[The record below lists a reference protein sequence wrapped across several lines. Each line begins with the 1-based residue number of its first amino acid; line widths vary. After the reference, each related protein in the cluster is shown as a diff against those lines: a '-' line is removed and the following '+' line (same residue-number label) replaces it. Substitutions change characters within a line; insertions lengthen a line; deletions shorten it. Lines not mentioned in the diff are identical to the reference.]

1 MTTHEWKGERITTSG
16 GTVASTFQNPV
27 SIQSTGIPLVIG
39 NVGATRGVSIYE
51 AASTEWLIAGF
62 GTVFTL
68 KTTMSLTPNID
79 LGTSV
84 GSSTLRW
91 LASWAGTGN
100 TKTHAAFAGSQAV
113 VATGAIQTTGAVTT
127 TAFTSPTLLDN
138 SGTMVEVSVV
148 ARDAGGA
155 NRGAAVRRALITRQ
169 AGGAATLIGV
179 VQDDL
184 TNMPAAWGGGV
195 ALTQCTIGVTG
206 NTFIVQVQGAAA
218 TNINWAVTAR
228 YQTVSGNT

>member
-1 MTTHEWKGERITTSG
+1 MTTHEWKGERLTTSG
-16 GTVASTFQNPV
+16 GSVASTFNNPV
-27 SIQSTGIPLVIG
+27 SIQSSGVPLVVAG
-39 NVGATRGVSIYE
+39 VGAARGVSIYE
-51 AASTEWLIAGF
+51 ASGTEWVIQGI
-62 GTVFTL
+62 GTVATF
-68 KTTMSLTPNID
+68 KSTMSLAPNVD
-79 LGTSV
+79 LGSSV

-91 LASWAGTGN
+91 LASWMGTEN

-113 VATGAIQTTGAVTT
+113 NSTGAVQTT
-127 TAFTSPTLLDN
+127 SAATATAFTSPTLLDN
-138 SGTMVEVSVV
+138 SGTMVEINVV
-148 ARDAGGA
+148 ARDTGGV

-169 AGGAATLIGV
+169 AGGAATLVGV

-206 NTFIVQVQGAAA
+206 NTFLVQVQGAAGV
-218 TNINWAVTAR
+218 TINWACTVR

>member
-1 MTTHEWKGERITTSG
+1 MTTHEWKGERLTTSG
-16 GTVASTFQNPV
+16 GTVASTFNNPV

-39 NVGATRGVSIYE
+39 NVGASRGVSIYE
-51 AASTEWLIAGF
+51 AASTEWVIQGI
-62 GTVFTL
+62 GTVVTF
-68 KTTMSLTPNID
+68 KSTMSLTPNVD
-79 LGTSV
+79 LGSSV

-91 LASWAGTGN
+91 LASWVGTEN
-100 TKTHAAFAGSQAV
+100 VKTHSAFAGSQAV
-113 VATGAIQTTGAVTT
+113 VATGAIQTTNAVTT
-127 TAFTSPTLLDN
+127 TAFASSTLLDN

-155 NRGAAVRRALITRQ
+155 NRGAAVRRALITR
-169 AGGAATLIGV
+169 AGAGATLVGA
-179 VQDDL
+179 VQDDF

>member
-1 MTTHEWKGERITTSG
+1 MTTHEWKGERLTTSG
-16 GTVASTFQNPV
+16 GTVASTFNNPV
-27 SIQSTGIPLVIG
+27 SIQSTGVPIFIG
-39 NVGATRGVSIYE
+39 NTTASRGVSIYE
-51 AASTEWLIAGF
+51 ASSSEWLIAGI
-62 GTVFTL
+62 GTVVTF
-68 KTTMSLTPNID
+68 KSTMSLTPNVD
-79 LGTSV
+79 LGSSV

-100 TKTHAAFAGSQAV
+100 TKTHAAFAGSQSV
-113 VATGAIQTTGAVTT
+113 TATGAIQTTNAVTT
-127 TAFTSPTLLDN
+127 TAFTSPTLLDP

-155 NRGAAVRRALITRQ
+155 NRGAAVRRALITR
-169 AGGAATLIGV
+169 AGAGATLVGA
-179 VQDDL
+179 VQDDF

>member
-1 MTTHEWKGERITTSG
+1 MTTHEWKGERLTTSG
-16 GTVASTFQNPV
+16 GTVASTFNNPV
-27 SIQSTGIPLVIG
+27 SIQSTGVPIFIG
-39 NVGATRGVSIYE
+39 NTAASRGVSIYE
-51 AASTEWLIAGF
+51 ASSTEWLIAGI
-62 GTVFTL
+62 GTVVTF
-68 KTTMSLTPNID
+68 KSTMSLTPNVD
-79 LGTSV
+79 LGSSV

-100 TKTHAAFAGSQAV
+100 TKTHAAFAGSQSV
-113 VATGAIQTTGAVTT
+113 TATGAIQTTNAVTT
-127 TAFTSPTLLDN
+127 TAFTSPTLLDP

-155 NRGAAVRRALITRQ
+155 NRGAAVRRALITR
-169 AGGAATLIGV
+169 AGAGATLVGA
-179 VQDDL
+179 VQDDF

-218 TNINWAVTAR
+218 TNIYWAVTAR

>member
-1 MTTHEWKGERITTSG
+1 MTTHEWKGERLTTSG
-16 GTVASTFQNPV
+16 GTVASTFNNPV
-27 SIQSTGIPLVIG
+27 SIQSTGVPIFIG
-39 NVGATRGVSIYE
+39 NTTASRGVSIYE
-51 AASTEWLIAGF
+51 ASSTEWLIAGI
-62 GTVFTL
+62 GTVGTF
-68 KTTMSLTPNID
+68 KSTMSLTPNVD
-79 LGTSV
+79 LGSSV

-100 TKTHAAFAGSQAV
+100 TKTHAAFAGSQSV
-113 VATGAIQTTGAVTT
+113 TATGAIQTTNAVTT
-127 TAFTSPTLLDN
+127 TAFTSPTLLDP

-155 NRGAAVRRALITRQ
+155 NRGAAVRRALITR
-169 AGGAATLIGV
+169 AGAGATLVGA
-179 VQDDL
+179 VQDDF

>member
-1 MTTHEWKGERITTSG
+1 MTTHEWKGERLTTSG
-16 GTVASTFQNPV
+16 GTVASTFNNPV
-27 SIQSTGIPLVIG
+27 SIQSTGIPFVVA
-39 NVGATRGVSIYE
+39 NVGASRGVSIYE
-51 AASTEWLIAGF
+51 ASSTEWVIQGL
-62 GTVFTL
+62 GTIFTF
-68 KTTMSLTPNID
+68 KSTMSLAPNVD
-79 LGTSV
+79 LGSSA

-91 LASWAGTGN
+91 SALWAGTAN

-113 VATGAIQTTGAVTT
+113 TATGAIQTTNAVTT

-155 NRGAAVRRALITRQ
+155 NRGAAVRRALITR
-169 AGGAATLIGV
+169 AGAGATLVGA
-179 VQDDL
+179 VQDDF

>member
-1 MTTHEWKGERITTSG
+1 MTTHEWKGERITTNG
-16 GTVASTFQNPV
+16 GTIASTFINPV

-39 NVGATRGVSIYE
+39 NVGASRGVSIYE
-51 AASTEWLIAGF
+51 AASTEWVIQGI
-62 GTVFTL
+62 GTVATF
-68 KTTMSLTPNID
+68 KSTMSLTPNTD

-100 TKTHAAFAGSQAV
+100 TKTHAAFAGSQSV
-113 VATGAIQTTGAVTT
+113 TATGAIQTTNAVTT
-127 TAFTSPTLLDN
+127 TAFTSPTLLDP

-155 NRGAAVRRALITRQ
+155 NRGAAVRRALITR
-169 AGGAATLIGV
+169 AGAGATLVGA
-179 VQDDL
+179 VQDDF

-218 TNINWAVTAR
+218 TNINWAVTVR

>member
-1 MTTHEWKGERITTSG
+1 MTTHEWKGERLTTSS
-16 GTVASTFQNPV
+16 GTTAATLNNPV
-27 SIQSTGIPLVIG
+27 SIQSSGIPLTIANIG
-39 NVGATRGVSIYE
+39 ASRGVSIYE
-51 AASTEWLIAGF
+51 AASTEWVIQGI
-62 GTVFTL
+62 GTVLTF
-68 KTTMSLTPNID
+68 KSTMSLAPNTD

-100 TKTHAAFAGSQAV
+100 TKTHAAFAGSQSV
-113 VATGAIQTTGAVTT
+113 TATGAIQTTGASTT

-155 NRGAAVRRALITRQ
+155 NRGAAVRRALITR
-169 AGGAATLIGV
+169 AGAGATLVGA
-179 VQDDL
+179 VQDDF

>member
-1 MTTHEWKGERITTSG
+1 MTTHEWKGERITTNG
-16 GTVASTFQNPV
+16 GTVASTFINPV

-39 NVGATRGVSIYE
+39 NVGASRGVSIYE
-51 AASTEWLIAGF
+51 AASTEWVIQGI
-62 GTVFTL
+62 GTVVTF
-68 KTTMSLTPNID
+68 KSTMSLTPNVD
-79 LGTSV
+79 LGSSV

-91 LASWAGTGN
+91 LASWVGTEN
-100 TKTHAAFAGSQAV
+100 VKTHSAFAGSQAV
-113 VATGAIQTTGAVTT
+113 VATGAIQTTNAVTT
-127 TAFTSPTLLDN
+127 TAFASPTLLDN

-155 NRGAAVRRALITRQ
+155 NRGAAVRRALITR
-169 AGGAATLIGV
+169 AGAGATLVGA
-179 VQDDL
+179 VQDDF